1 MQFDYRNISVGGL
14 TMRAA
19 LLDHGGKST
28 QAPPL
33 LMLNGIGFNA
43 ELLEPMATELA
54 KPGPDA
60 PEGRTIVIPDMP
72 GCGGSPDSQSHML
85 MCGLSSAMTDL
96 MEALHPGR
104 PFDCIGFSWGGALAQ
119 QIAVQASRRVTRLGL
134 ISTTSG
140 LPVAPTN
147 PEVIRRLFDPE
158 EYLHPSRLAANF
170 RALIAE
176 GGAGANL
183 MRRFRSPSPQGL
195 SSQLLALTGWSVAP
209 MLPFVRVPVVLVG
222 VADDAIVPYAHHTM
236 LGCLVPHAQKI
247 ELRSGGHLSSLAHPE
262 RVAPALRKF
271 LAA

>member
-19 LLDHGGKST
+19 VLDNGGST
-28 QAPPL
+28 TPAPPL

-60 PEGRTIVIPDMP
+60 PEGRAVVIPDMP
-72 GCGGSPDSQSHML
+72 GCGGSPDSQRHML
-85 MCGLSSAMTDL
+85 MCGLCSAATDL

-104 PFDCIGFSWGGALAQ
+104 PFDCFGFSWGGALAQ
-119 QIAVQASRRVTRLGL
+119 QIAVQASRKLTRLVL

-140 LPVAPTN
+140 MPVAPTN

-158 EYLHPSRLAANF
+158 EYIHPERLATNF

-195 SSQLLALTGWSVAP
+195 SNQLLALTGWSVAP
-209 MLPFVRVPVVLVG
+209 MLPFVRIPVALVG

-236 LGCLVPHAQKI
+236 LSCLVPHAKKI
-247 ELRSGGHLSSLAHPE
+247 DVASGGHLASLAHPE
-262 RVAPALRKF
+262 RVAPALRRF